1 MASFI
6 KLHLYMKESEEVGEV
21 AINMDDITVL
31 IPVERGTVLEKYDN
45 VSGWTCKETIDEI
58 LQLLDPVI

>member
-1 MASFI
+1 
-6 KLHLYMKESEEVGEV
+6 MKESEEVGEV
-21 AINMDDITVL
+21 AINMDDITAL